1 MKKILSIIF
10 VFILSVNSI
19 SAYNLNEK
27 DLSILSNFEIKVSKI
42 FENDIS
48 KAYNLDKNINNLL
61 PKYRDNTRNKAILNY
76 LKNFTSNNIKSYEK
90 KLLEKIKLEEEK
102 KLEEII
108 DLEKKYINKFPVLN
122 RETKT
127 ISTFTIEPKFDHIFL
142 KNVYLK
148 NTGTVK
154 DMTNI
159 FEKVYLVSDEN
170 AIFAE

>member
-1 MKKILSIIF
+1 
-10 VFILSVNSI
+10 
-19 SAYNLNEK
+19 
-27 DLSILSNFEIKVSKI
+27 LSNFEIKVSKI

-90 KLLEKIKLEEEK
+90 KLLEKIKLEEK
-102 KLEEII
+102 KLEEITKKEKEEKIQAEII
-108 DLEKKYINKFPVLN
+108 DLEKKYINKLPVLN

-148 NTGTVK
+148 NTGTVT